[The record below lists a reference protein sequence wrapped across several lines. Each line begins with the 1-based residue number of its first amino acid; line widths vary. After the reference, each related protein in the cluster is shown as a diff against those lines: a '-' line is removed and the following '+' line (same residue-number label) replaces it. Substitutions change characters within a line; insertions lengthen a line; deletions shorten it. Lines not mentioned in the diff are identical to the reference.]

1 MPTVS
6 NSPRTVA
13 EAAELLASASA
24 EGRTVRI
31 GRDLRTE
38 RLDQIVEHEASDL
51 TCTVEAGVRLST
63 LQAELGAHG
72 QRLALDPPGD
82 PSVGA
87 CVAANLSGPLRHAF
101 GTTRDL
107 VLGAT
112 LVLSDGLVVH
122 SGGKVVK
129 NVAGY
134 DLARLVCGSH
144 GRLALI
150 GTLAFRLHPLPVATA
165 TVVVESDDSA
175 SVVRSVL
182 RSQLRPSALDVL
194 HPGRVALL
202 FEGAPTAVER
212 QVDDARQLVG
222 ARPCSEEIWK
232 ESRERQAGAQG
243 RLLFAPGDLQA
254 VVESHPTAVIRPS
267 AGVAY
272 VPFEI
277 EPTLTPAAERLIA
290 RLRARFDPTGTLAGE

>member
-1 MPTVS
+1 LQTVS
-6 NSPRTVA
+6 SAPRTVA
-13 EAAELLASASA
+13 EASEILAQASA

-31 GRDLRTE
+31 GSDLRTE
-38 RLDQIVEHEASDL
+38 GLDRIVEHEASDL
-51 TCTVEAGVRLST
+51 TCVAEAGVRLST
-63 LQAELGAHG
+63 LQAALGASG

-82 PSVGA
+82 PSLGA

-101 GTTRDL
+101 GTPRDL

-150 GTLAFRLHPLPVATA
+150 ATVALRLHPVPAASATA
-165 TVVVESDDSA
+165 VVESGDSA
-175 SVVRSVL
+175 SVVRTVL

-194 HPGRVALL
+194 HPGRVVLL
-202 FEGAPTAVER
+202 FEGVPSAVER
-212 QVDDARQLVG
+212 QVADAHALVG
-222 ARPCSEEIWK
+222 ARLSADDIWE
-232 ESRERQAGAQG
+232 ESRAQQAAARG
-243 RLLFAPGDLQA
+243 RLLFAPGDLPTILD
-254 VVESHPTAVIRPS
+254 ELPTAVVRPS

-272 VPFEI
+272 VPFETTS
-277 EPTLTPAAERLIA
+277 TLTPAAEQLVA
-290 RLRARFDPTGTLAGE
+290 RLRAQFDPTGTFADG